1 MVCRLKGLTVLGLLF
16 LLSACAVPVI
26 PYDRGANPVKTLAVL
41 SPGWPT
47 AGPTALLASS
57 PAQSFGLVGALV
69 GAAIQANLD
78 SKFRDSIAPQN
89 FDGQAI
95 FRTKMIAALKAR
107 GYEVVEASART
118 DRTDFLA
125 DSYGNLAADAK
136 PDAYLDCI
144 VARFG
149 YVAAGV
155 SDAAPYRPFLGLRCR
170 MTQAGG
176 STVLMRDTIIYN
188 PLVNAAGFVGLSPDP
203 AYVFTNSE
211 LLFADPAKAVMGM
224 QDAIDRVT
232 DALGTL
238 LK

>member
-1 MVCRLKGLTVLGLLF
+1 MFCRLKGLTVLGLLM

-26 PYDRGANPVKTLAVL
+26 PYDRGATPVKTLAVL

-47 AGPTALLASS
+47 SGPTALLASS

-78 SKFRDSIAPQN
+78 SKFRDSIAGQN
-89 FDGQAI
+89 FDAEAM

-107 GYEVVEASART
+107 GYDVVEATART
-118 DRTDFLA
+118 DRTEFVEGG
-125 DSYGNLAADAK
+125 YGNLAADTK
-136 PDAYLDCI
+136 PDAYLDCL
-144 VARFG
+144 VARIG
-149 YVAAGV
+149 YAAAGV
-155 SDAAPYRPFLGLRCR
+155 TDAAPFRPFLGLRCR
-170 MTQAGG
+170 MTQTGG

-188 PLVNAAGFVGLSPDP
+188 PLTQAAGFVGLSPDP

-211 LLFADPAKAVMGM
+211 LLFADPVKAVKGM
-224 QDAIDRVT
+224 QDAIDKVT

>member
-1 MVCRLKGLTVLGLLF
+1 MLSRLKGLAVLGLV
-16 LLSACAVPVI
+16 LLLGACAVPVI
-26 PYDRGANPVKTLAVL
+26 PYDRGATPVKTLAVL
-41 SPGWPT
+41 TPGWPT
-47 AGPTALLASS
+47 SGPTALLATS

-78 SKFRDSIAPQN
+78 SKFRDSIAGQN
-89 FDGQAI
+89 FDGQEL
-95 FRTKMIAALKAR
+95 FRTRMLAALKAR
-107 GYEVVEASART
+107 GYEVVEASARA
-118 DRTDFLA
+118 DRTDFT
-125 DSYGNLAADAK
+125 DGYGNLAADAH

-155 SDAAPYRPFLGLRCR
+155 SNAAPYRPFLGLRCR

-176 STVLMRDTIIYN
+176 TTVLMRDTIVYN
-188 PLVNAAGFVGLSPDP
+188 PLVNSAGFVGISPDP
-203 AYVFTNSE
+203 AYVFVTSD
-211 LLFADPAKAVMGM
+211 LLFADPVLAVKGM
-224 QDAIDRVT
+224 QDAIDKVT

>member
-1 MVCRLKGLTVLGLLF
+1 MICRLKCLVLLGLLVTV
-16 LLSACAVPVI
+16 SACGVPVI
-26 PYDRGANPVKTLAVL
+26 PYDRGATPVKTLAVL
-41 SPGWPT
+41 SPAWPT
-47 AGPTALLASS
+47 AGPTAFLASS

-78 SKFRDSIAPQN
+78 SKFRDSIAGQN
-89 FDGQAI
+89 FDGEAM
-95 FRTKMIAALKAR
+95 FRARMMAALKAR
-107 GYEVVEASART
+107 GYELVEASART
-118 DRTDFLA
+118 DRTEFIEGG
-125 DSYGNLAADAK
+125 YGNLAADAR

-155 SDAAPYRPFLGLRCR
+155 TDAAPYRPFLSLRCR

-176 STVLMRDTIIYN
+176 TTVLMRDTIIYN
-188 PLVNAAGFVGLSPDP
+188 PLVNAAGFVGISPDP

-211 LLFADPAKAVMGM
+211 LLFADPAEAVKGM
-224 QDAIDRVT
+224 QDAVDKVT

>member
-1 MVCRLKGLTVLGLLF
+1 MVCRLKGLTTLGLL
-16 LLSACAVPVI
+16 LLLGACAVPVI
-26 PYDRGANPVKTLAVL
+26 PYDRGATPVKTLAVL
-41 SPGWPT
+41 TPGWPT
-47 AGPTALLASS
+47 AGPTAYLATS

-78 SKFRDSIAPQN
+78 SKFRDSIGGQN
-89 FDGQAI
+89 FDGQEV
-95 FRTKMIAALKAR
+95 FRSRMLAALKAR

-118 DRTDFLA
+118 DRTDFVA
-125 DSYGNLAADAK
+125 DGYGNLAADAK

-144 VARFG
+144 VGRFG

-155 SDAAPYRPFLGLRCR
+155 TDKAPYRPFLGLRCR

-176 STVLMRDTIIYN
+176 TTVLMRDAIIYN
-188 PLVNAAGFVGLSPDP
+188 PQVTAAGFVGISPDP
-203 AYVFTNSE
+203 AYVFVNSD
-211 LLFADPAKAVMGM
+211 LLFADPEKAVKGM
-224 QDAIDRVT
+224 QDAIDKVT